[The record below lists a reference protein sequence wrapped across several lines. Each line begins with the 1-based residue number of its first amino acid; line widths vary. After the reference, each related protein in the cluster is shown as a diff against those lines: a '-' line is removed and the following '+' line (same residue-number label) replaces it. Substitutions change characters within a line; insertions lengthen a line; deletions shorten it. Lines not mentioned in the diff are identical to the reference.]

1 MAKKSNKIQGSKVKG
16 AYKASD
22 DKIPT
27 SQLEDRGIGSS
38 FAMAVSRI
46 MDAAASMAGSKNG
59 FLGKEKV
66 TVDSQ
71 ENTHSSILPKDFD
84 ATKKLT

>member
-1 MAKKSNKIQGSKVKG
+1 MSKKSNKIQGDKVKG

-22 DKIPT
+22 NKMSSPV
-27 SQLEDRGIGSS
+27 EADRGIGSS

-46 MDAAASMAGSKNG
+46 MDAAASVAGSKNG

-66 TVDSQ
+66 TVDSK
-71 ENTHSSILPKDFD
+71 ENMHSSILPKDFD
-84 ATKKLT
+84 AKKKLT